1 MARLAKQ
8 LFLGVTVI
16 SILSIGLGPPHPAL
30 AAERDERQIWVGTWA
45 ASPQPAGDLIPTP
58 SSLENQTIRQV
69 VRTSIGGERVRV
81 SVSNAFGAES
91 LTIDAASIGIRD
103 QASRVVP
110 GTLAELSF
118 GGAPSI
124 RIPAG
129 AKVLSDPVD
138 LAVSAEDELAIS
150 LYVAG
155 VAEAS
160 TVHADGVQTSYIST
174 PGDYTASVAMSVAE
188 TTTSRI
194 WLSGVEVVAPRATS
208 VVVAIGDSITDGN
221 RSTVDANARWPD
233 DLARRLNDARR
244 ESRKVAVLNAG
255 ISGNRLLDD
264 FVGQGALARLDRDV
278 LSQTGVTH
286 VVLLEG
292 INDIGCPELFCP
304 GEEVSAGEIIAG
316 IKQIIERAHARGL
329 SIHGG
334 TLLPFEGS
342 IIYSEAGEAKRRAV
356 NDWIRAGGAFDAVID
371 FDLALRDPADP
382 SRLLPRYDSGD
393 SVHPSDAGYRAMAD
407 AVDLS
412 LFRQVRR
419 KR

>member
-1 MARLAKQ
+1 METLLHR
-8 LFLGVTVI
+8 LFLGVSVI
-16 SILSIGLGPPHPAL
+16 SIVSMGLAPRHSAL
-30 AAERDERQIWVGTWA
+30 AAGRDERQIWVGTWA

-58 SSLENQTIRQV
+58 SSLEDQTIRQII
-69 VRTSIGGERVRV
+69 RTSIGGERVRV
-81 SVSNAFGAES
+81 SISNAFGAES

-103 QASRVVP
+103 QGSHVAP
-110 GTLAELSF
+110 GTLADLSF

-124 RIPAG
+124 KIPAG

-138 LAVSAEDELAIS
+138 LAVSAEDEVAIS

-155 VAEAS
+155 FAEAS

-174 PGDYTASVAMSVAE
+174 PGDYTASEAMSVAE

-194 WLSGVEVVAPRATS
+194 WLSGVEVVAPRTTS

-233 DLARRLNDARR
+233 ELARRLNDARK

-255 ISGNRLLDD
+255 IGGNRLLHD

-292 INDIGCPELFCP
+292 INDIGFPELIRP
-304 GEEVSAGEIIAG
+304 DEEVSAAEIIAG
-316 IKQIIERAHARGL
+316 IKQIVERAHARGL
-329 SIHGG
+329 LIYGG
-334 TLLPFEGS
+334 TLTPFKGS
-342 IIYSEAGEAKRRAV
+342 ILHSETTEAKRQAV
-356 NDWIRAGGAFDAVID
+356 NDWIRTSGTFDGVID
-371 FDLALRDPADP
+371 FDLALRDPSDP
-382 SRLLPRYDSGD
+382 LRLLPRYDSGD
-393 SVHPSDAGYRAMAD
+393 SVHPSDAGYGAMAD